1 VQYKIGLE
9 QRHLQVSNL
18 KHPVLDTRSAM
29 PNDLHVSAPPEITLR
44 IARIAALATRA
55 LLGTL
60 LIGMMLLNVANAVC
74 RYLFSVVLTGADEL
88 LVFAMIWMVMIG
100 MILVTI
106 DRRHIALD
114 FLTNRLAP
122 RPRIALTM
130 LHHLIIAIGAAYAAV
145 QSLEFARRVAIIG
158 QTSMAIGFPMVFA
171 HSALVVG
178 FAGTAL
184 VAAMLVVSGGTE
196 LVSSQHAAKTKLP

>member
-1 VQYKIGLE
+1 
-9 QRHLQVSNL
+9 
-18 KHPVLDTRSAM
+18 M
-29 PNDLHVSAPPEITLR
+29 PNDLHVSAPPDITLR
-44 IARIAALATRA
+44 LARIAAFAARV

-60 LIGMMLLNVANAVC
+60 LIGMVLLNVANAVC

-88 LVFAMIWMVMIG
+88 LIFAMIWMVMIG

-114 FLTNRLAP
+114 FLANLLAP

-145 QSLEFARRVAIIG
+145 QCLDFAQRVAIIG
-158 QTSMAIGFPMVFA
+158 QTSMALGFPMVFA

-184 VAAMLVVSGGTE
+184 VAAVLVVSGGAE
-196 LVSSQHAAKTKLP
+196 LVSSQLATKTKLP

>member
-1 VQYKIGLE
+1 
-9 QRHLQVSNL
+9 
-18 KHPVLDTRSAM
+18 M
-29 PNDLHVSAPPEITLR
+29 PDHLHVSAPPALALR
-44 IARIAALATRA
+44 VARIATRAARA

-60 LIGMMLLNVANAVC
+60 LIGMVLLNVANAAC
-74 RYLFSVVLTGADEL
+74 RYLFSVVLIGADEL
-88 LVFAMIWMVMIG
+88 LVFGMIWMVMIG

-114 FLTNRLAP
+114 FLVNRLAP

-130 LHHLIIAIGAAYAAV
+130 FHYLVIALGAAYAAV
-145 QSLEFARRVAIIG
+145 QSVEFTRRVASIG

-184 VAAMLVVSGGTE
+184 VAAVLLVSGGIE
-196 LVSSQHAAKTKLP
+196 LATSHHAAKAKLP